1 MSLQQ
6 SILAPFRQSVRH
18 TTPVR
23 HVGRITEIS
32 GSALQ
37 IKGLNNVAR
46 LGDEI
51 SIRRPGH
58 PHTRAEITRVG
69 SNDATA
75 VPYGHLG
82 GMQTQTP
89 VILEGAPRAAP
100 DDSWLGRVLDPFGA
114 PMDGRPLVQGVEQR
128 TLKGDIPA
136 AHTRRPMGARL
147 ETGIGVLDT
156 LLPLARGQRVGLFAG
171 SGVGK
176 SSLLGRLARQVDCD
190 VCVVVLIGE
199 RGRELR
205 DFIDNTLG
213 KEGLKRAVVIA
224 ATSDM
229 APGVRR
235 RAIDLGLAVAEH
247 FRDAGNHVLFLADS
261 ITRFAEAHREVAAAT
276 GEAANMRGFPASLTH
291 ALAQICERTGPGP
304 EGSGDITAI
313 FSVLVAGS
321 DMEEPVAD
329 ILRGLLDGHIV
340 LSRAIAERGRYP
352 AVDVLKS
359 VSRCLPDVASDD
371 ENAILQCARE
381 RLGTYE
387 RSELMIQSGLYDK
400 GSSPE
405 IDASITSYQRLDSF
419 FGIQKRNS
427 IPESYE
433 LLQACIS

>member
-1 MSLQQ
+1 MSLHQ
-6 SILAPFRQSVRH
+6 SILAPFRQSVLRA
-18 TTPVR
+18 TPVR
-23 HVGRITEIS
+23 HIGRITQIS
-32 GSALQ
+32 GSA
-37 IKGLNNVAR
+37 INIRGLNKVAR
-46 LGDEI
+46 LGDEV
-51 SIRRPGH
+51 SIRRSGH
-58 PHTRAEITRVG
+58 PTTRAEITRVG
-69 SNDATA
+69 TMDATA

-82 GMQTQTP
+82 GMQTDTP
-89 VILEGAPRAAP
+89 VILDGTPSIAP
-100 DDSWLGRVLDPFGA
+100 DDSWLGRVLDPFGT
-114 PMDGRPLVQGVEQR
+114 PMDGHPIAQGPGKR
-128 TLKGDIPA
+128 SLKGEIPP

-205 DFIDNTLG
+205 EFVENTLG
-213 KEGLKRAVVIA
+213 KQGLKRAVVVA

-276 GEAANMRGFPASLTH
+276 GEASNMRGFPASLTH

-304 EGSGDITAI
+304 EGGGDITAI

-340 LSRAIAERGRYP
+340 LNRAIAERGRYP

-359 VSRCLPDVASDD
+359 VSRCLPDVASKE
-371 ENAILQCARE
+371 ENDILHIARE
-381 RLGTYE
+381 RLGTFE
-387 RSELMIQSGLYDK
+387 RSELMIQSGLYEK
-400 GSSPE
+400 GSNPD
-405 IDASITSYQRLDSF
+405 IDASIKSYQKLDRF
-419 FGIQKRNS
+419 FGIQRNNS
-427 IPESYE
+427 ILESYD
-433 LLQACIS
+433 LLRECLS